1 VRFLVKLL
9 ITNAVIIGC
18 ASVGKRSPTLGGLLA
33 TMPLTTLAVLC
44 WLAADY
50 PGDRRL
56 LTEFTRGVLWGIGPT
71 VLFFCVAYICLRR
84 NLPLTWAV
92 AAGGV
97 AWCAGAL
104 LHQNLVR

>member
-1 VRFLVKLL
+1 MRFLVKLL
-9 ITNAVIIGC
+9 LTNVVIIGC
-18 ASVGKRSPTLGGLLA
+18 AYVGKRSPALGGLLA

-44 WLAADY
+44 WLAVDS

-71 VLFFCVAYICLRR
+71 VFFFCVAYACLRR
-84 NLPLTWAV
+84 DLPLAWAV

-97 AWCAGAL
+97 AWCAGAV
-104 LHQNLVR
+104 LHQTLVR